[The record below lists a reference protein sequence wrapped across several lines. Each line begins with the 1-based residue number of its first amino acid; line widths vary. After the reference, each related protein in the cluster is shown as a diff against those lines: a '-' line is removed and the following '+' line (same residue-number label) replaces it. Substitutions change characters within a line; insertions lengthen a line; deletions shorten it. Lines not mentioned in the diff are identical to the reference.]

1 MEFKGT
7 KGEWTAFKPE
17 ESNGY
22 VYVDSDKTSQGGVAT
37 CYNHMGNAIED
48 AKLIAAAPELLDA
61 LQEMK
66 NIFYIIAGTNEVAQ
80 EDAMIKAEQAIN
92 KALN

>member
-7 KGEWTAFKPE
+7 KEEFKVRE
-17 ESNGY
+17 
-22 VYVDSDKTSQGGVAT
+22 
-37 CYNHMGNAIED
+37 
-48 AKLIAAAPELLDA
+48 AAPELLKA

-66 NIFYIIAGTNEVAQ
+66 NIFYIIAGTDEVAQ
-80 EDAMIKAEQAIN
+80 EDAMIKAQEAIN